1 MFNIRPFKEEDTDKV
16 RELLK
21 ELTEGPINFEPQL
34 LLNNKAVCCR
44 VIESDGDIIGFGA
57 LAIYPVPTRGMVGKL
72 EDIVVSS
79 VYRGGGLGKKLVE
92 ELIAVAKKEKLKSLS
107 LTSNPSRI
115 AARNLY
121 ASLGFIPAETEAFWI
136 KL

>member
-1 MFNIRPFKEEDTDKV
+1 MFDIRLFEEKDAPKV
-16 RELLK
+16 LELLK
-21 ELTEGPINFEPQL
+21 ELTDGPINFEASL
-34 LLNNKAVCCR
+34 LVNNKAVHCR
-44 VIESDGDIIGFGA
+44 VIESEGDIIGFGA
-57 LAIYPVPTRGMVGKL
+57 LAIYPAPTRGMVGKL

-92 ELIAVAKKEKLKSLS
+92 ELISIARKENLKSLS
-107 LTSNPSRI
+107 LTSNPDRI

-121 ASLGFIPAETEAFWI
+121 MSLGFAPAETDAFWM

>member
-1 MFNIRPFKEEDTDKV
+1 MFNIRVFETKDAPKV
-16 RELLK
+16 IELLK
-21 ELTEGPINFEPQL
+21 ELTDGPINFEPEL
-34 LLNNKAVCCR
+34 LVNNKAVHCR
-44 VIESDGDIIGFGA
+44 VIESEGDIIGFGA
-57 LAIYPVPTRGMVGKL
+57 LAIYPAPTRGLVGKL

-92 ELIAVAKKEKLKSLS
+92 ELIDIARKENLKSLS
-107 LTSNPSRI
+107 LTTNPSRI

-121 ASLGFIPAETEAFWI
+121 ASLGFIPAETDAFWI

>member
-1 MFNIRPFKEEDTDKV
+1 MFNIRKFEIKDTDKV
-16 RELLK
+16 KELLK
-21 ELTEGPINFEPQL
+21 ELTDGPINFEASL
-34 LLNNKAVCCR
+34 LVDNKSVHCR
-44 VIESDGDIIGFGA
+44 VIESEGDIIGFGA
-57 LAIYPVPTRGMVGKL
+57 LAIYPAPTRGLVGKL

-92 ELIAVAKKEKLKSLS
+92 ELIAIAKEENLKSLS
-107 LTSNPSRI
+107 LTSNPHRV

-121 ASLGFIPAETEAFWI
+121 ASLGFIPAETEAFWM

>member
-1 MFNIRPFKEEDTDKV
+1 MFNIRPFEEKDAPKV
-16 RELLK
+16 IELLK
-21 ELTEGPINFEPQL
+21 ELTDGPVNFEPGL
-34 LLNNKAVCCR
+34 LVDNIAVRCR
-44 VIESDGDIIGFGA
+44 VIESEGDIIGFGA
-57 LAIYPVPTRGMVGKL
+57 LAIYPVPTRGLVGKL

-92 ELIAVAKKEKLKSLS
+92 DLIAVAKKENLKSIS

-121 ASLGFIPAETEAFWI
+121 ASLGFIPAETEAFWM